1 MEKNEN
7 ETFLNKNEKIEG
19 LVQPISKKQLKRM
32 KEREEWNKKKK
43 EIKKKRK
50 ERKKEKKKKEREEK
64 EKNLKEHPELAIEE
78 KKIYN
83 KPRKERNEEFIN
95 KSKNGIKIII
105 DCDFENLMN
114 EKSNISMCRQISEI
128 YSINRHSKNP
138 FNLIL
143 YNVGDFLLNNLQKN
157 SFEKWL
163 GIKVY
168 KKGEFESFDN
178 FIKEVLYKD
187 CKNLEEEKKKIYY
200 LSADSENTI
209 NELDS
214 NNVYIIGGI
223 VDRNKY
229 KGLSLNKAKELG
241 INHGKFPIGE
251 YLKLQSSQ
259 VLTTNH
265 TFHILNEF
273 SIKHDWKEAF
283 VSIIPKRKQEK
294 GESEEEDEKSEK

>member
-1 MEKNEN
+1 MEKKEN
-7 ETFLNKNEKIEG
+7 ETFLNNNEKIEG
-19 LVQPISKKQLKRM
+19 LVQPISKKQMKRM
-32 KEREEWNKKKK
+32 KDREEWQKKKK
-43 EIKKKRK
+43 EIKKRRK
-50 ERKKEKKKKEREEK
+50 ERQKERKKKEREEK

-95 KSKNGIKIII
+95 KAKNGIKIII

-143 YNVGDFLLNNLQKN
+143 YNVGDFLYNNLQKN

-229 KGLSLNKAKELG
+229 KGLSYNKAKELK

-251 YLKLQSSQ
+251 FLQLHSSK

-265 TFHILNEF
+265 TFAILDKFNTN
-273 SIKHDWKEAF
+273 HDWKEAF
-283 VSIIPKRKQEK
+283 MSIIPKRKLDE
-294 GESEEEDEKSEK
+294 GNEENENDE

>member
-105 DCDFENLMN
+105 DCDFENLM
-114 EKSNISMCRQISEI
+114 I
-128 YSINRHSKNP
+128 
-138 FNLIL
+138 
-143 YNVGDFLLNNLQKN
+143 
-157 SFEKWL
+157 
-163 GIKVY
+163 
-168 KKGEFESFDN
+168 
-178 FIKEVLYKD
+178 
-187 CKNLEEEKKKIYY
+187 
-200 LSADSENTI
+200 
-209 NELDS
+209 
-214 NNVYIIGGI
+214 
-223 VDRNKY
+223 
-229 KGLSLNKAKELG
+229 
-241 INHGKFPIGE
+241 
-251 YLKLQSSQ
+251 
-259 VLTTNH
+259 
-265 TFHILNEF
+265 
-273 SIKHDWKEAF
+273 
-283 VSIIPKRKQEK
+283 
-294 GESEEEDEKSEK
+294 